1 VPQTKKKS
9 TGRKICRER
18 SKVPTRNLNPSTRA
32 FLYSPPRN
40 AITPALGPTN
50 PVSNKLSPLRVR
62 DPAGGIGVAN
72 ANRKALNP
80 SSASS
85 LLYFSPHTP
94 AHPSSELRSLRGL
107 ANSSSSFL
115 PAASIQAQQ
124 PKRWRRSRPP
134 SSSGARRGFPA
145 SRRRGATT

>member
-1 VPQTKKKS
+1 MCRKPIRNPREEKSVAKDPKSQLEISIHPRVPSSS
-9 TGRKICRER
+9 TLRR
-18 SKVPTRNLNPSTRA
+18 V
-32 FLYSPPRN
+32 
-40 AITPALGPTN
+40 TPALGPTN